1 MLEFEK
7 RFFST
12 LPIKL
17 INNKPINS
25 DMFIAL
31 TYQYLESING
41 GKMPEILTSLERV
54 IVTESRKVIE
64 SLQASYSESMAECMR
79 DDKLPLDEG

>member
-1 MLEFEK
+1 LRPAFIDKMKAFEK
-7 RFFST
+7 TFFNN

-31 TYQYLESING
+31 TYEYLNAING
-41 GKMPEILTSLERV
+41 GGIPEILTSL
-54 IVTESRKVIE
+54 
-64 SLQASYSESMAECMR
+64 
-79 DDKLPLDEG
+79 